1 VVKGPP
7 ASRAYDAA
15 GQPTRAAEG
24 FAQSKGMS
32 VSDLQTRVMDGG
44 VYLVALVKEVCRPA
58 HEVLKEALPGLIEG
72 IRFEK
77 SMRWNHTNVAFSRP
91 LRWLLALHDGAE
103 IPFEFAGLTAGRHPW
118 VALSRPE

>member
-1 VVKGPP
+1 VKGPP

-72 IRFEK
+72 IRFENQCAGITLMWHFHARCAGCSRCTTEPK
-77 SMRWNHTNVAFSRP
+77 SRSNSQA
-91 LRWLLALHDGAE
+91 
-103 IPFEFAGLTAGRHPW
+103 
-118 VALSRPE
+118 